1 MTFTRS
7 ALNSLEC
14 GESNQGV
21 STKISYICYEAD
33 LEYKTLKKL
42 TRKRLALNSFIKDD
56 GHVNED
62 DLEHDD
68 DDETVSIDRNCPTN
82 EAWDHVLH
90 PYPPIK
96 KIKIAEEDSSL
107 VPMPTSISTP
117 CLDASMIPMPASILV
132 PILTTTMIS
141 APTSPLTTAMIPM
154 PASILSTRP
163 VVPVSLLKQ
172 TRTRGKNPDTK
183 KSILMSLK
191 LNNAVIAHLKSSIAK
206 DKEMIKSYLA
216 KNAELRHSV

>member
-1 MTFTRS
+1 MPFTRS

-14 GESNQGV
+14 AESNQGV

-56 GHVNED
+56 GNVNED

-96 KIKIAEEDSSL
+96 KIKIAEE
-107 VPMPTSISTP
+107 TP
-117 CLDASMIPMPASILV
+117 LLDASMIPLPASILV

-141 APTSPLTTAMIPM
+141 APTSPLTPAMIPM

-172 TRTRGKNPDTK
+172 TRTRGKKPETK
-183 KSILMSLK
+183 KNILMSLK
-191 LNNAVIAHLKSSIAK
+191 LNNAVITHLKSSIAK
-206 DKEMIKSYLA
+206 DKTTIKRYLE
-216 KNAELRHSV
+216 KNAELRRSV